1 MAVSSLQP
9 QSQNLALATKETKRR
24 SELLQAWRRFRTNR
38 LAIIGLIFI
47 LLICAM
53 AIFAPLIAPYDP
65 TEIIARRGAEA
76 SVAHPLGFDDIGRDL
91 LSRIIYGT
99 RPALIVGLVSTF
111 VSVVIGVLVGA
122 VAGYFGGWTDTI
134 LSRIIDTLMAFPLL
148 ALLLLLASVL
158 GPSLTTT
165 VVVIGVTTWARF
177 ARVVRA
183 DVMALKE
190 TDFVTAARATG
201 VRNGRIII
209 NHLVP
214 NILGPVIVLASLG
227 IGGVIILEA
236 ALSFLGLGLQR
247 PTPSWGLILSDGRAW
262 IRQLPHITTYPGIMI
277 FLTVLAFN
285 LFGDGVRDALDPKQ
299 RGD

>member
-1 MAVSSLQP
+1 MAVTSMDP
-9 QSQNLALATKETKRR
+9 QSQDLTLVKRETKRR
-24 SELLQAWRRFRTNR
+24 SELLQAWRRFRTNK
-38 LAIIGLIFI
+38 LAVVGLSFI
-47 LLICAM
+47 LLICLM

-76 SVAHPLGFDDIGRDL
+76 SAAHPLGFDDIGRDL
-91 LSRIIYGT
+91 LSRIIFGT
-99 RPALIVGLVSTF
+99 RPALIVGLVSTL

-122 VAGYFGGWTDTI
+122 MAGYFGGWTDTI
-134 LSRIIDTLMAFPLL
+134 LSRVIDTLMAFPLL

-165 VVVIGVTTWARF
+165 VIVIGVTTWARF

-183 DVMALKE
+183 DVMSLKE
-190 TDFVTAARATG
+190 TDFITAARATG
-201 VRNGRIII
+201 VRNGRIIT

-247 PTPSWGLILSDGRAW
+247 PTPSWGLILADGRAW

>member
-1 MAVSSLQP
+1 MAVTSVNS
-9 QSQNLALATKETKRR
+9 QSRNLALAPDTTQRR
-24 SELLQAWRRFRTNR
+24 SELLQAWRRFRNNR
-38 LAIIGLIFI
+38 LAVIGLIFI

-53 AIFAPLIAPYDP
+53 ALFAPLIAPYDP
-65 TEIIARRGAEA
+65 TEIIAKRGAEA
-76 SVAHPLGFDDIGRDL
+76 SAAHPLGFDDIGRDL
-91 LSRIIYGT
+91 LSRIIFGT

-111 VSVVIGVLVGA
+111 VSVVIGVMVGA
-122 VAGYFGGWTDTI
+122 ISGYFGGWIDSV
-134 LSRIIDTLMAFPLL
+134 LSRIVDTLMAFPLL

-201 VRNGRIII
+201 VRNGRIIL

>member
-1 MAVSSLQP
+1 MAVAQLDQQNSL
-9 QSQNLALATKETKRR
+9 LLVREAKRR
-24 SELLQAWRRFRTNR
+24 SELGQAWRRFRSNR
-38 LAIIGLIFI
+38 LAVVGLIFI
-47 LLICAM
+47 FLICLM
-53 AIFAPLIAPYDP
+53 AIFAPMIAPYDP
-65 TEIIARRGAEA
+65 TEIIARRGAPA
-76 SVAHPLGFDDIGRDL
+76 SADHPLGFDDIGRDL
-91 LSRIIYGT
+91 LSRIIFGA
-99 RPALIVGLVSTF
+99 RPALIVGLVATV

-122 VAGYFGGWTDTI
+122 IAGYFGGWVDTI
-134 LSRIIDTLMAFPLL
+134 LSRIVDTLMAFPLL

-165 VVVIGVTTWARF
+165 VVVIGVTSWARF

-183 DVMALKE
+183 DVMSLKA
-190 TDFVTAARATG
+190 TDFITASRSVG
-201 VRNGRIII
+201 VRNGRIIWRHI
-209 NHLVP
+209 VP

-227 IGGVIILEA
+227 VGGVIILEA

-262 IRQLPHITTYPGIMI
+262 IRNLPHITAYPGIMI

-299 RGD
+299 RAD